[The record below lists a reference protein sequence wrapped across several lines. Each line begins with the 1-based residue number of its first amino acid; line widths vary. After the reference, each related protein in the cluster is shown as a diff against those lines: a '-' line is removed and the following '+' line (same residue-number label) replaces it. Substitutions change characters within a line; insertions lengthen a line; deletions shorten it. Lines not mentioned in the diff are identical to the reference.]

1 MSYDPKAVEPA
12 VRAFWAQNKVYEK
25 AKKKVAGKTSFYF
38 LDGPPYT
45 SGKVHLGTSWN
56 KSLKDMFLRF
66 KRMSGFDVWDRAG
79 YDMHGL
85 PTENNVRKKL
95 KLFTKKEIEN
105 YGLAKFNDEC
115 EKFCVDM
122 MHVMNKTFTD
132 LGIWMDFEHAY
143 QPISREYI
151 SGEWFLI
158 KSAHDKKRLYEG
170 LRTMSWCPSCQ
181 TNLAKHELEYATVT
195 DESIFVKLKV
205 KDKSNE
211 YLIIW
216 TTTPWTIP
224 MNLAVMVNPEIDYV
238 RANVEGEV
246 WIMAKALAGTLVS
259 AVAEKKMS
267 ILEEFKGETLE
278 GLEYTHPFADTI
290 HDYKEMKVKHP
301 KLHTVI
307 LSQEYVDT
315 SAGSGLVHCAP
326 GCGPEDYE
334 VGYRNG
340 LPAWNV
346 VDERG
351 SFPQSMKEFA
361 GFIAKKDDSKFI
373 DALKKRNAIIATTK
387 VSHDYGHCQR
397 CHHAIIFRTSKQWFF
412 KVEDLKEQM
421 IEANKNVKWVPQ
433 AAFNA
438 FDSWLKNLRDNS
450 ITKQNFWGTP
460 VPIWK
465 CSQCDKHDVYG
476 SLDELEAKTKV
487 KVTKLH
493 RPWIDE
499 VTYACSCGGT
509 KKRIPDVLDVWV
521 DAGTASWN
529 CLDYPQKKDLFN
541 KMFPADFILEGKD
554 QIRGWFNLLMIAS
567 MLCFN
572 KPSFKAVYMHG
583 FINDSQGRKMS
594 KSLGNQIEPE
604 EVVSVYGADT
614 LRYFQTGS
622 AAPGIDQSYNPED
635 VKLKYKNLVVLW
647 NVHNFLIE
655 MAKDAPESKAGADVP
670 EHYILSKLNTT
681 IQAVTR
687 AFDEYRLNEVPWL
700 IEELYLELSR
710 TYIQLVRDKANSED
724 KGIVIAT
731 IKRVLLDT
739 IAMLAPVAPFIA
751 EQMYQ
756 NLKEAFNLKAES
768 VHLLDWPK
776 CNAKEINTKLEQQF
790 KIAGNIMQAALYARE
805 KIKLGVRWPV
815 KGIVVLTVNPDVK
828 LAIVGLGEVI
838 KSQVNIKDIKV
849 QEALPE
855 VKEEV
860 HINSA
865 NIGKAFK
872 QHAPAVMKALQ
883 STKLSDIAKQLR
895 TGAYILKIGE
905 TEFRLTQ
912 DHFTF
917 VRTMPD
923 HLVEVPFSDGIV
935 YLDKESN
942 KELEAEGF
950 MREVMRRIQEARKKA
965 GLEKQDKIDLHL
977 EVSDDVR
984 EMLKD
989 WHAVIAEKVNA
1000 KMLKVDVSPP
1010 SKQHK
1015 NRSSEELKGE
1025 IFSIHFDVV

>member
-12 VRAFWAQNKVYEK
+12 VLAFWSKNKIYEK

-56 KSLKDMFLRF
+56 KSLKDMFVRF

-85 PTENNVRKKL
+85 PTENNIRKKL
-95 KLFTKKEIEN
+95 KLFTKKDIEN
-105 YGLAKFNDEC
+105 YGIGKYNAEC

-122 MHVMNKTFTD
+122 MHVMNKTFKD
-132 LGIWMDFEHAY
+132 LGVWLDFDNAY
-143 QPISREYI
+143 QPISREYVN
-151 SGEWFLI
+151 GEWFLI

-170 LRTMSWCPSCQ
+170 LRTMAWCATCQ
-181 TNLAKHELEYATVT
+181 TNMAKHELEYATVT

-205 KDKSNE
+205 KGKQNE
-211 YLIIW
+211 FLIIW

-224 MNLAVMVNPEIDYV
+224 LNLAVMVNPELDYLK
-238 RANVEGEV
+238 ANVEGET
-246 WIMAKALAGTLVS
+246 WIMAKALAGPLVHG
-259 AVAEKKMS
+259 VAEKKMS
-267 ILEEFKGETLE
+267 VIEEFKGATLE
-278 GLEYTHPFADTI
+278 GLEYEHPFADVI
-290 HDYKEMKVKHP
+290 PAYADMKKTAP
-301 KLHTVI
+301 KLHTVL
-307 LSQEYVDT
+307 LSSEYVDT

-334 VGYRNG
+334 VGHRNG

-351 SFPQSMKEFA
+351 AFPASMKEFA
-361 GFIAKKDDSKFI
+361 GWLAKKDDSKFI
-373 DALKKRNAIIATTK
+373 EALKKRHAIIATTK
-387 VSHDYGHCQR
+387 VEHEYGHCQR
-397 CHHAIIFRTSKQWFF
+397 CHNPIIFRTTKQWFF
-412 KVEDLKEQM
+412 KVEDLKSHM

-450 ITKQNFWGTP
+450 ITKQNYWGTP
-460 VPIWK
+460 APIWMCANCHK
-465 CSQCDKHDVYG
+465 YDVFG
-476 SLDELEAKTKV
+476 TLEEIEAKAKQKAKNV
-487 KVTKLH
+487 H

-499 VTYACSCGGT
+499 LTYACECGGT
-509 KKRIPDVLDVWV
+509 KQRIPDILDVWV

-529 CLDYPQKKDLFN
+529 CLDYPAKKDLFN
-541 KMFPADFILEGKD
+541 KLFPADFILEGKD

-583 FINDSQGRKMS
+583 FINDALGRKMS
-594 KSLGNQIEPE
+594 KSLGNQIEPD
-604 EVVSVYGADT
+604 EVVKTYGADT
-614 LRYFQTGS
+614 LRYYQIGS
-622 AAPGIDQSYNPED
+622 AVPGVDQAYNQED

-655 MAKDAPESKAGADVP
+655 LAKDAPDTTAKPDTP
-670 EHYILSKLNTT
+670 EHYIISKLNTT

-687 AFDEYRLNEVPWL
+687 AFEEYRLNDVPWL

-710 TYIQLVRDKANSED
+710 TYIQLVRDKAAGED
-724 KGIVIAT
+724 KGVVVST
-731 IKRVLLDT
+731 IKRVLLDCIT
-739 IAMLAPVAPFIA
+739 MLAPVAPFVA

-756 NLKEAFNLKAES
+756 DLKEAFSLKAES

-776 CNAKEINTKLEQQF
+776 FNAKEMNAKLEQQF
-790 KIAGNIMQAALYARE
+790 KIAGDVMQAALYARE

-828 LAIVGLGEVI
+828 LAVVALMDVI
-838 KSQVNIKDIKV
+838 KSQVNLKDIKI
-849 QEALPE
+849 QESLPE

-860 HINSA
+860 HINSG

-872 QHAPAVMKALQ
+872 QHAPAVMKSLQ
-883 STKLSDIAKQLR
+883 STKLADIAKQLR
-895 TGAYILKIGE
+895 TGTYNLKIGE

-917 VRTMPD
+917 VRSVPA

-935 YLDKESN
+935 YLDKETS

-950 MREVMRRIQEARKKA
+950 MREVTRRIQEARKKA
-965 GLEKQDKIDLHL
+965 GLEKQDKIDLHV
-977 EVSDDVR
+977 EVSDDVQ
-984 EMLKD
+984 EMLKE
-989 WHAVIAEKVNA
+989 WEAVIADKVNA
-1000 KMLKVDVSPP
+1000 KSIKIDVNPP

-1015 NRSSEELKGE
+1015 NRSTEELKGE